1 MPEFYDAV
9 DPLAGQDSCNCGK
22 ETQVWQVMT
31 PIVLS
36 IDADASLA
44 EVVEELLVR
53 KVHRLFVTESQWDA
67 NWCDQCLGCALRINS
82 VTVMSTRKE

>member
-53 KVHRLFVTESQWDA
+53 KVHRLFVTDPSGTLIGVISASDV
-67 NWCDQCLGCALRINS
+67 LCALIR
-82 VTVMSTRKE
+82 